1 MIGIDLE
8 ADTLGGV
15 TTLLAALAILLGLV
29 LLSGMYAILMW
40 TAIILAGALVVYFG
54 GRRLYRYL
62 DEELGSSDRPPSSTD
77 GGRE

>member
-15 TTLLAALAILLGLV
+15 TTILAVVAILIGV
-29 LLSGMYAILMW
+29 MLLSGLYAVLMW
-40 TAIILAGALVVYFG
+40 VAIVLVGALVLYFG

-62 DEELGSSDRPPSSTD
+62 DEELGTSDRPPSTD
-77 GGRE
+77 ERWE

>member
-15 TTLLAALAILLGLV
+15 TTILAVLAIIIGV
-29 LLSGMYAILMW
+29 MLLSGLYALLMW
-40 TAIILAGALVVYFG
+40 TAIVLVGALVFYFG

-62 DEELGSSDRPPSSTD
+62 DEELGTSDRPPSAD
-77 GGRE
+77 EGWE